1 MTSSA
6 THAYFAT
13 VARGLEPIAA
23 RELRNLGA
31 QNITEDYM
39 GVHFS
44 GDRELLYRVN
54 LWSRTMF
61 RILMPLRE
69 FGCNDAQELYDN
81 VKAIAWEDFLSPDKT
96 LSVRATGGNETLNH
110 THFTALQVKKAIVD
124 RQWKQFGTRS
134 SVDRDRPDVSINL
147 HVHNDQAVISLDS
160 SGDSLHRRGYRPA
173 VGAAPLKETL
183 ASALLALAEYDP
195 SLPLVDPM
203 CGSGTIAIEAGLIAR
218 NIAPGL
224 FREEFGFMGWED
236 FDAALWDRIC
246 DEAIAEQRPAPAL
259 IEASDIDLHAIGHAR
274 HNAELC
280 GLESTIQFR
289 ERDVRDLQAPSDR
302 GMVICNPPY
311 GERLGEVEEL
321 GVFYKQFG
329 DVLKQQFKG
338 WVAYIL
344 TTKPLS
350 KRVGLKAAKR
360 FPIDNGGLACTLL
373 RYELY

>member
-1 MTSSA
+1 MTSSD

-31 QNITEDYM
+31 ENITEDYM

-44 GDRELLYRVN
+44 GDRTLLYRAN

-61 RILMPLRE
+61 RILMPLGE
-69 FGCNDAQELYDN
+69 FGCNDAQELYNN
-81 VKAIAWEDFLSPDKT
+81 VKAIAWEEVLSPEKT
-96 LSVRATGGNETLNH
+96 ISVRTTGGNEALNH

-134 SVDRDRPDVSINL
+134 SVDRDQPDVSINL
-147 HVHNDQAVISLDS
+147 HVHNDRAILSLDS

-195 SLPLVDPM
+195 NLPLVDPM

-236 FDAALWDRIC
+236 FDAALWNRLC
-246 DEAIAEQRPAPAL
+246 DQAIAEQRPAPAP
-259 IEASDIDLHAIGHAR
+259 IEASDIDRNAIGHAR

-289 ERDVRDLQAPSDR
+289 ECDVLDLKAPSDQ

-311 GERLGEVEEL
+311 GERLGEIEEL

-350 KRVGLKAAKR
+350 KRVGLRAAKR

>member
-1 MTSSA
+1 MTSSD

-31 QNITEDYM
+31 HNITEDYM

-44 GDRELLYRVN
+44 GDQALLYRVN

-69 FGCNDAQELYDN
+69 FGCNDAQELYEN
-81 VKAIAWEDFLSPDKT
+81 VKAIAWEDVLSPEKT
-96 LSVRATGGNETLNH
+96 ISVRTTGGNAALNH

-134 SVDRDRPDVSINL
+134 SVDRDQPDVAINL
-147 HVHNDQAVISLDS
+147 HVHNDRAVLSLDS

-224 FREEFGFMGWED
+224 FREEFGFMGWAD
-236 FDAALWDRIC
+236 FDAGLWDRLC
-246 DEAIAEQRPAPAL
+246 DEAIAEQRPAPAP
-259 IEASDIDLHAIGHAR
+259 IEASDIDRHTIGHAR

-289 ERDVRDLQAPSDR
+289 ECDVLDLKAPSDR

-311 GERLGEVEEL
+311 GERIGEVEEL

-350 KRVGLKAAKR
+350 KRVGLRAAKR